1 MLKILLRVIGITK
14 IYSTSEDYNA
24 IPLNK
29 EINFYENGSFSV
41 IGVIDIKKINI
52 SYPILSGIS
61 KDALKIATC
70 RFYGPEPNEI
80 RKPLYCRTQL

>member
-1 MLKILLRVIGITK
+1 MREFLKAYPKVIGITK
-14 IYSTSEDYNA
+14 IYNNDGTYSA
-24 IPLNK
+24 LPLSND
-29 EINFYENGSFSV
+29 ISFYENGSFSV

-70 RFYGPEPNEI
+70 LFYGPEPNNI
-80 RKPLYCRTQL
+80 R